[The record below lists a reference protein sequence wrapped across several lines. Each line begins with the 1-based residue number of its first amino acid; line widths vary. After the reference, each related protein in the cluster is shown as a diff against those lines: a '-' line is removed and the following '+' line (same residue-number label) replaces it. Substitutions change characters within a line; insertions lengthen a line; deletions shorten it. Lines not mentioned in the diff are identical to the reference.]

1 MLPELSSPTQCLA
14 SVQGDR
20 SFHPAVIR
28 DVMHLVANR
37 AQTKTAPT
45 LTTAIAMVVFSQSTV
60 VTVGDTSSCVSV
72 PTLGT
77 DDLLGE
83 EAHAFL
89 MGRGTVVDGV
99 QAVGA
104 HLT

>member
-1 MLPELSSPTQCLA
+1 
-14 SVQGDR
+14 
-20 SFHPAVIR
+20 
-28 DVMHLVANR
+28 MHLVAHR
-37 AQTKTAPT
+37 AETKTSPTFATALAALAPHGP
-45 LTTAIAMVVFSQSTV
+45 MVVLSQSTV